1 MTLEPVGVW
10 SHATAAILFAAL
22 AIWQSRRPGGGV
34 ERRVLVA
41 AFAITAAWA
50 LLVMAR
56 GPYALLAC
64 LVEGARDLA
73 WLGFMAALL
82 RRGGGDA
89 RREPTIT
96 LLYAVVAAIIFIRAL
111 IDLAAT
117 FAHMEPSLADAFF
130 DAAMLLRMTT
140 AIGALLLVHNLY
152 TAAAPQARWGI
163 RLPMIGLAA
172 MWGYDLNLFT
182 IAWLGQLWPTGL
194 LALRGV
200 LMVLLVPVFA
210 WGGRRDA
217 RFTMRLSRSAA
228 FQSLSLL
235 AIGVYLAAMALM
247 ARVVQA
253 IGGDYSQIAT
263 ITIVFGMSIG
273 ALLLFPSRRMQAW
286 LRVTLVK
293 HLFQHRYDYRAEWL
307 RFTDTLGR
315 SGDDAAPLD
324 LRVVKAIADITESP
338 GGLLL
343 LPDDGGALV
352 SATRW
357 NWPMLDVPAL
367 AAPPGFVGW
376 LEEHGRIL
384 AFDELRV
391 DPVSQPLP
399 GWLAAEP
406 SAWAAVPLVHGDRL
420 VGVVVLARPWPD
432 RTLDWEDFDLL
443 RAAGR
448 QVASYLAEARGQE
461 ALSDARRFD
470 EFNRRFAFIM
480 HDVKNLVSQLGLL
493 TRNAERHA
501 DNPAFR
507 ADMIETLRSSTA
519 KMNDLLA
526 RLSQHHRARP
536 EEPRPIALG
545 PVVDAIVAARR
556 PLGRI
561 EVSGR
566 RDSLATADPA
576 RLGQAIGHL
585 VQNAIDAGRP
595 GDPVWVRL
603 GRRGLEATIEVIDH
617 GCGMSAEFVRVS
629 LFRPFA
635 STKPG
640 GFGVGAFEARAL
652 IAAMGGRIEVESRE
666 GEGSRFTILLPL
678 ADAAEAPLPQD
689 SARMRAIA

>member
-10 SHATAAILFAAL
+10 SHAAAAILFAAM
-22 AIWQSRRPGGGV
+22 AIWQSRRAGGGR

-41 AFAITAAWA
+41 AFAVTAGWA

-56 GPYALLAC
+56 GPYDLLAC
-64 LVEGARDLA
+64 LSEGARDLA

-82 RRGGGDA
+82 RRGGGEA
-89 RREPTIT
+89 RREPAII
-96 LLYAVVAAIIFIRAL
+96 LLYVVVAAIVAVRGA

-117 FAHMEPSLADAFF
+117 FSHVERALADAFF

-172 MWGYDLNLFT
+172 IWGYDLNLYT
-182 IAWLGQLWPTGL
+182 IAWLGHWWPTTL

-200 LMVLLVPVFA
+200 LMVLLVAVFA

-235 AIGVYLAAMALM
+235 GIGVYLGAMALM

-263 ITIVFGMSIG
+263 LTLVFGMSIG
-273 ALLLFPSRRMQAW
+273 ALLLFPSRRIQAR
-286 LRVTLVK
+286 LRITLVK

-307 RFTDTLGR
+307 RFTDTLGHP
-315 SGDDAAPLD
+315 GEDAAPLD
-324 LRVVKAIADITESP
+324 LRLVKAIADITESP

-352 SATRW
+352 AATRW
-357 NWPMLDVPAL
+357 NWPMLEVPAL
-367 AAPPGFVGW
+367 AGPAAFVSR
-376 LEEHGRIL
+376 LEESGRIL
-384 AFDELRV
+384 AFDETRAAPETE
-391 DPVSQPLP
+391 PVP
-399 GWLAAEP
+399 GWLLAEA
-406 SAWAAVPLVHGDRL
+406 SVWAAVPLVHIDRL
-420 VGVVVLARPWPD
+420 VGVVILARPWPD

-507 ADMIETLRSSTA
+507 ADMIETLRASTA

-556 PLGRI
+556 PLNRI

-566 RDSLATADPA
+566 RDILASADPA

-585 VQNAIDAGRP
+585 VQNAIDAGR
-595 GDPVWVRL
+595 GDDPVWIRL
-603 GRRGLEATIEVIDH
+603 GSRGLDATVEIIDH
-617 GCGMSAEFVRVS
+617 GCGMSAEFIRTS

-635 STKPG
+635 STKTG
-640 GFGVGAFEARAL
+640 GFGVGAFEARTL
-652 IAAMGGRIEVESRE
+652 IAAMGGRLEVESRE

-678 ADAAEAPLPQD
+678 AAVEKMPLKL
-689 SARMRAIA
+689 RATA